1 MLQIF
6 IAYHIILAGRFKEIP
21 VFERVLKDVDGLT
34 CVCEAGITLRMEEY
48 FVVRERCT
56 EQGQHILYSC

>member
-1 MLQIF
+1 MQV
-6 IAYHIILAGRFKEIP
+6 GFKEIP